1 MKVVENILILQQ
13 SSIMTSEFS
22 TGALILL
29 GITSLIIGVMG
40 GLVGIPL
47 GVIRLPAM
55 IAVGVDPFVAAG
67 TNLLISVVGSA
78 AASWPAFAQK
88 RVDSKVV
95 FILGVPAI
103 IGALIGGL
111 YADIV
116 PVWLLLS
123 TVSFFLLW
131 SSISL
136 IYRSIAVMRET
147 GEKIYTNTNEYRVIL
162 GKFIMARESTLGGI
176 IGLVG
181 GASGLA
187 LAVLRMPV
195 LMHSLKMDPG
205 RAAGTNL
212 AITILVGLAGFT
224 GHMIEGRFDWTIL
237 IIAGGTAM
245 IGMYFGSLLTG
256 KVNPIRLRL
265 FLGLVLLLVVP
276 FVFLHA
282 FTS

>member
-1 MKVVENILILQQ
+1 MDGNILVLQQ
-13 SSIMTSEFS
+13 SSIWTSEFS
-22 TGALILL
+22 TVALVFL
-29 GITSLIIGVMG
+29 GIISLIIGVMG

-55 IAVGVDPFVAAG
+55 TALGVDPFVAAG
-67 TNLLISVVGSA
+67 TNLLISVVGST
-78 AASWPAFAQK
+78 AASWPAFVQK

-95 FILGVPAI
+95 FVLGVPAI

-131 SSISL
+131 SSVSL
-136 IYRSIAVMRET
+136 IFRSIAMMRET
-147 GEKIYTNTNEYRVIL
+147 RGKIDAEINEHRVNL
-162 GKFIMARESTLGGI
+162 DKVIMGREATLGGL
-176 IGLVG
+176 IGLIG

-212 AITILVGLAGFT
+212 AITIVVGLAGFT
-224 GHMIEGRFDWTIL
+224 GHMIEGRFDWTIF
-237 IIAGGTAM
+237 IIVGGTAM
-245 IGMYFGSLLTG
+245 IGMYFGSLMTG
-256 KVNPIRLRL
+256 RVNPIRLRL
-265 FLGLVLLLVVP
+265 FLGLILFLVVP